1 MAVVN
6 SFQPIPVAATLTT
19 NTMHHPQITSAT
31 LLRSS
36 PKDQESLLEIHEL
49 LNSLFIRN
57 RNQHRRNHWFKS
69 LQQFR
74 KQLGLLLQEMGTQ
87 GTTTGRSK
95 YSARQIEERLTARLR
110 YWDEKCIHQWYL

>member
-1 MAVVN
+1 MAAVLH
-6 SFQPIPVAATLTT
+6 FQPTLVGSDDIIINPIEEHPKITADALLNAT
-19 NTMHHPQITSAT
+19 I
-31 LLRSS
+31 
-36 PKDQESLLEIHEL
+36 KDQQSLMEIHDL

-74 KQLGLLLQEMGTQ
+74 KQLALLLQELNVDVGKKSQ
-87 GTTTGRSK
+87 KLAAKAEKLTT
-95 YSARQIEERLTARLR
+95 RLQ

>member
-1 MAVVN
+1 MAVAN
-6 SFQPIPVAATLTT
+6 SFQPIPVGAGTLDTT
-19 NTMHHPQITSAT
+19 TMHPQITSAA
-31 LLRSS
+31 LLRAN

-74 KQLGLLLQEMGTQ
+74 KQLGLLLQEMGTL
-87 GTTTGRSK
+87 GK
-95 YSARQIEERLTARLR
+95 KNSASTAERLSARLR